1 MAFQR
6 QKLKQ
11 LNLLEAKRKIM
22 DLLARRDYSLK
33 ELTTRLKAR
42 CEPEIVTQALDWA
55 RTQNWLPSE
64 EKVQEQVVKALG
76 RRKKGQRAINQKL
89 KQMGLQPVKIEP
101 EIELEHAYE
110 AVQSKWTRG
119 ALKGFDFKESQK
131 ERARVMRYLAS
142 RGFGGD
148 IVQKVLK
155 NYFKVQANDE
165 DIYDEEL

>member
-1 MAFQR
+1 
-6 QKLKQ
+6 
-11 LNLLEAKRKIM
+11 M
-22 DLLARRDYSLK
+22 DLLARRDYSQK
-33 ELTTRLKAR
+33 EIATRLNAL
-42 CEPEIVTQALDWA
+42 CEPEVVTHALDWA
-55 RTQNWLPSE
+55 REQNWLPSD
-64 EKVQEQVVKALG
+64 EKVQEQIVKALG

-89 KQMGLQPVKIEP
+89 KQMNLEPVVIQP

-110 AVQSKWTRG
+110 AVQAKWTPD
-119 ALKGFDFKESQK
+119 ALSELDFKQSQK
-131 ERARVMRYLAS
+131 ERARVMRYLVS